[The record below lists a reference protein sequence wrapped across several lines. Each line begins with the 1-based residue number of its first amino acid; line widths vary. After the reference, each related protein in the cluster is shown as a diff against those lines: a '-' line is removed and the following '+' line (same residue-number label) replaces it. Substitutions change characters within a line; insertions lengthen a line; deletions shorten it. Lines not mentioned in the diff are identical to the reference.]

1 VTDEPVVDV
10 VEEEGDS
17 PVGDSRQPREMLAAF
32 ARAHESE
39 IEEALRGAMQATKK
53 VTTLVTCKSCAKSAH
68 YVVDIPDS
76 KATAT
81 FIAMLLD
88 QSYGK
93 PATELG
99 PAEQQVT
106 VAYSVVLRDGDAEQA
121 LRDEF
126 RVLLE
131 SAATLEDARK
141 LAKVLLANGNER
153 SGDVESG

>member
-1 VTDEPVVDV
+1 VTDETLVEPVV
-10 VEEEGDS
+10 EGE
-17 PVGDSRQPREMLAAF
+17 RQPREMLAEF
-32 ARAHESE
+32 ARANEEE
-39 IEEALRGAMQATKK
+39 IKEALRGAMKATKS
-53 VTTLVTCKSCAKSAH
+53 VSTTVTCKHCSKEG
-68 YVVDIPDS
+68 YYTILVPDS
-76 KATAT
+76 KSTAT

-106 VAYSVVLRDGDAEQA
+106 VAYSVVLRDGEAEQA

-131 SAATLEDARK
+131 SASTLEEARS
-141 LAKVLLANGNER
+141 AARVLLANGNGDER
-153 SGDVESG
+153 SGDVESD